1 MMAQQQQT
9 FPWGAVLW
17 SALLLV
23 VIPVALSIAVGVGHG
38 VIVGFETRGDPV
50 AINAAVVALAS
61 QSWYRALPKVIRAL
75 VALWR
80 GARLARSGV
89 PVMHLVGGVA
99 LLALALDLALGLTL
113 FGAMLD
119 VELAI
124 SVAVDAVVIVAFGF
138 LGARLA
144 ERVAQ

>member
-1 MMAQQQQT
+1 MIAQQQRT

-17 SALLLV
+17 SAFLLV
-23 VIPVALSIAVGVGHG
+23 VIPLALTIAVSVGRGVM
-38 VIVGFETRGDPV
+38 VGFETRGDPV
-50 AINAAVVALAS
+50 AINAAVVALAG

-89 PVMHLVGGVA
+89 PIMHLVGGVA
-99 LLALALDLALGLTL
+99 LLALALDLALGLML
-113 FGAMLD
+113 FGAALD
-119 VELAI
+119 VGLAV

-144 ERVAQ
+144 QRAAQ